1 MEPLST
7 LEVGG
12 SRKEICFWFV
22 DLVNF
27 ILQQQA
33 ARARKDKLVK
43 NNWSLFLLVTFK
55 TGHFFWPLLKLVKII
70 GHFCLVTFIK
80 TVGDPGVHNWGD
92 SESKESSQEEQSQA
106 T

>member
-55 TGHFFWPLLKLVKII
+55 TGHFFLATFETGQNNWSLLF
-70 GHFCLVTFIK
+70 GHFY
-80 TVGDPGVHNWGD
+80 
-92 SESKESSQEEQSQA
+92 
-106 T
+106 